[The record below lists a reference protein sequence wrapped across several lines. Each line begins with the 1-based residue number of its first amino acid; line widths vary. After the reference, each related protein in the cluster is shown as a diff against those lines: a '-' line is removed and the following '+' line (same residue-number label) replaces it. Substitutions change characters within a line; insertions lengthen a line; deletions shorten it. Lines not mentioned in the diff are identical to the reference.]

1 MGVPRFQTGMV
12 SCWNVVKNQS
22 GPIFRALMLYVL
34 QLLGTL
40 CPRPFAGALLLD
52 PTGGLLFPRS
62 QNDPSASKTR
72 LRRPTPLL
80 FSHTQCLV
88 SFTRLIIYWRYAS
101 FSVAC
106 FQTFLFVMINVLQ
119 FCCQWFFLVVD
130 FYSRRWQSRGGERFT
145 CVCLCVFF
153 PHNISKTAAAR
164 ITKLDVEML
173 QGESQKPIY
182 FGSQKV
188 KVSHKNSSGVGLCT
202 LLNAGFF

>member
-80 FSHTQCLV
+80 FSHTQCLF

-119 FCCQWFFLVVD
+119 FCCQWFFFSCWFLLTPMAVEGRGA
-130 FYSRRWQSRGGERFT
+130 FYLCLS
-145 CVCLCVFF
+145 VCLF
-153 PHNISKTAAAR
+153 SAQY
-164 ITKLDVEML
+164 L
-173 QGESQKPIY
+173 
-182 FGSQKV
+182 
-188 KVSHKNSSGVGLCT
+188 KNRCS
-202 LLNAGFF
+202 